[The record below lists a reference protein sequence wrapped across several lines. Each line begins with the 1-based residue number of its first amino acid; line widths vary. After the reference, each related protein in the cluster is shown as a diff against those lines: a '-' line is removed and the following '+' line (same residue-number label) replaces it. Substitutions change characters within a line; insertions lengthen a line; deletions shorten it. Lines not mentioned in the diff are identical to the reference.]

1 MKRSKLKKLSGILMI
16 IMFYAATL
24 GFSQSIDKK
33 DFNEEITSYVNQYL
47 QHSGIPGVN
56 IAVTSSEE
64 VLYQNGFGIQ
74 EIGTE
79 KSMMTNIPSPIGSL
93 TKSFTALALLQQVEK
108 GVISLD
114 DKVIHYIPWYK
125 TFDKEKSDQMT
136 IEMLLNN
143 SSGLPHNVNFS
154 TFFQNNPS
162 MDFEKA
168 IRAHKNVTLYFE
180 PGTSYSY
187 SNEGFMIAG
196 YILELVTGMSYVDYV
211 EKNIFKPLEMSQTT
225 TSIQKLLETD
235 FIYGHLANVD
245 EFLPAGKIYS
255 GIMIPAGSELIS
267 TVSDLSH
274 YAQMLMNKGAFH
286 GKRLLDQA
294 LFEKYLQDGI
304 NPFKMYHLD
313 FSYQSGWIHFK
324 DTPIMMHMGQTFS
337 ASSIMLIDKEKNIAV
352 SILCNVPDVVNGKDS
367 IYNLAFYLLQ
377 LFTNQDYSFNLKPN
391 LPLLQEDTSF
401 IQQDPKIL
409 GQYRDASGLTKA
421 IITETASG
429 TYEGVFQSALGISSY
444 ELSFVT
450 VKDVYAKNVGSEI
463 MIKLIRSTAND
474 VIGFTHPNLGSFE
487 RITTTIPSG
496 YHNFKND
503 FGESILPDDYTL
515 TDGVLSNGLV
525 VLHFEERNLITEEL
539 PTYSDE
545 IFEKLRLEKKDG
557 KVIESST
564 LREFTLNG
572 LTCYE
577 KIQII
582 DDNSDLNAFVFYNI
596 QDRKST
602 SSITIYGTIPFELLT
617 EVRFNV
623 IQVFIKNFTS
633 RTVK

>member
-1 MKRSKLKKLSGILMI
+1 MKRSKIKKLSGILMI
-16 IMFYAATL
+16 IMFYATTL
-24 GFSQSIDKK
+24 GFSQSIDIK
-33 DFNEEITSYVNQYL
+33 DYNEEITSYVNQYL
-47 QHSGIPGVN
+47 QQSGIPGVN

-64 VLYQNGFGIQ
+64 VLYQNGFGTRQ
-74 EIGTE
+74 IGSE
-79 KSMMTNIPSPIGSL
+79 KSMVTNIPSPIGSL

-114 DKVIHYIPWYK
+114 DKVIQYIPWYK
-125 TFDKEKSDQMT
+125 TFDKEKSDQIT

-168 IRAHKNVTLYFE
+168 IRAHENVTLYFE

-196 YILELVTGMSYVDYV
+196 YILELVTGMSYVDYIG
-211 EKNIFKPLEMSQTT
+211 KNIFKPLEMLQTT
-225 TSIQKLLETD
+225 TSIEELLETD

-245 EFLPAGKIYS
+245 GFLPADKIYS

-274 YAQMLMNKGAFH
+274 YAQMLMNKGAYH

-294 LFEKYLQDGI
+294 LFEKYLLDGI
-304 NPFKMYHLD
+304 NPFKMYQLD

-324 DTPIMMHMGQTFS
+324 DSPIMMHMGQTFS
-337 ASSIMLIDKEKNIAV
+337 ASSIMLIDKEKNVAV
-352 SILCNVPDVVNGKDS
+352 SILCNVPDVLNGKDS
-367 IYNLAFYLLQ
+367 IYNLGFYLLQ
-377 LFTNQDYSFNLKPN
+377 LFTNTDYSFNLKPN
-391 LPLLQEDTSF
+391 LPLLKEDTTF

-409 GQYRDASGLTKA
+409 GQYKNRSGLTQA
-421 IITETASG
+421 IISKTASG
-429 TYEGVFQSALGISSY
+429 NYEAVFQNALGVSSY

-450 VKDVYAKNVGSEI
+450 ANDVYAKNAGGEI
-463 MIKLIRSTAND
+463 MINVIRSTAND

-487 RITTTIPSG
+487 RISTTIPSG
-496 YHNFKND
+496 YHIAQND
-503 FGESILPDDYTL
+503 FGSSVFPDDYTL

-525 VLHFEERNLITEEL
+525 VLHFEESDLLAEEL
-539 PTYSDE
+539 PVYSDE
-545 IFEKLRLEKKDG
+545 IFGKLRLERKDG

-582 DDNSDLNAFVFYNI
+582 DAKGDLFAFVFYTI

-602 SSITIYGTIPFELLT
+602 ASIRIYGSMPFELLT
-617 EVRFNV
+617 QVRFNV
-623 IQVFIKNFTS
+623 VQVFIKNYTS
-633 RTVK
+633 HTGK